1 MGIASELGKNS
12 YFIYNGEIVR
22 VVKKEIVTVGTHSHS
37 KLKLFIRGLF
47 GKGQKSIILG
57 HNDKVETADIIRK
70 TGQVI
75 SKTDKIQVMDSH
87 SYETFEAEAEQGLL
101 KELQEGDE
109 VTFIE
114 HNNRF
119 IVLEKR

>member
-57 HNDKVETADIIRK
+57 HNDKVETADIRRK